1 MGFPRIQDLC
11 LRHKSIEL
19 THLPHQFCQRK
30 MSLPYNLVEYKSNLT
45 LQHQNLME
53 FVVKSKLILMRR
65 NHDFLRTFQL
75 DLESVFTRF
84 GNLFGLQSGSVQAFC
99 ACSSINLEEECR
111 RFITL
116 RRHFWYGKFLSGNI
130 YLYVFVI
137 GLPINQ

>member
-1 MGFPRIQDLC
+1 
-11 LRHKSIEL
+11 
-19 THLPHQFCQRK
+19 

-65 NHDFLRTFQL
+65 NHDTNLRTFQL

-116 RRHFWYGKFLSGNI
+116 RRDFWYGKFLAGSI

-137 GLPINQ
+137 GVPINQ

>member
-19 THLPHQFCQRK
+19 THLPHQFCHRK

-75 DLESVFTRF
+75 DLESVFARF

-116 RRHFWYGKFLSGNI
+116 RRDFWYGKFLSGSI

-137 GLPINQ
+137 GVPINQ

>member
-1 MGFPRIQDLC
+1 
-11 LRHKSIEL
+11 
-19 THLPHQFCQRK
+19 

-53 FVVKSKLILMRR
+53 FVVKSKLIIMRG
-65 NHDFLRTFQL
+65 NHDTNLRTFQL
-75 DLESVFTRF
+75 DLESVFARF

-116 RRHFWYGKFLSGNI
+116 RRDFWYAKFSSENI

-137 GLPINQ
+137 GVSINR

>member
-1 MGFPRIQDLC
+1 
-11 LRHKSIEL
+11 
-19 THLPHQFCQRK
+19 
-30 MSLPYNLVEYKSNLT
+30 MSLPYNLIEYKSNLT

-53 FVVKSKLILMRR
+53 FIVKSKLIFIRQTHET
-65 NHDFLRTFQL
+65 NLRTFQL
-75 DLESVFTRF
+75 DLESVFSRF

-116 RRHFWYGKFLSGNI
+116 RRHFWYGKFLAGSI

-137 GLPINQ
+137 GVPINQ

>member
-1 MGFPRIQDLC
+1 
-11 LRHKSIEL
+11 
-19 THLPHQFCQRK
+19 

-53 FVVKSKLILMRR
+53 FVVKSKLIIMRR
-65 NHDFLRTFQL
+65 SHDTNLRSFQL

-84 GNLFGLQSGSVQAFC
+84 VNLFGLHSGSVQAFC

-116 RRHFWYGKFLSGNI
+116 RRDFWYGKFLSGNI
-130 YLYVFVI
+130 FLYVFVI
-137 GLPINQ
+137 GVPINR